1 MPLCVLYLSFFFL
14 RSALHMNSAADSR
27 ERGRLRRT
35 STAGGAGACR
45 KHEHIND
52 VNNMHRPQQQRTR
65 GVGP

>member
-27 ERGRLRRT
+27 ERGRLRRLDRR
-35 STAGGAGACR
+35 GAGPAA
-45 KHEHIND
+45 KHEHINE
-52 VNNMHRPQQQRTR
+52 VNNKHRPQQQRTR

>member
-27 ERGRLRRT
+27 ERGRLRRLDRRGPGP
-35 STAGGAGACR
+35 A
-45 KHEHIND
+45 KHEHINE
-52 VNNMHRPQQQRTR
+52 VNNKHRPQQQRTR